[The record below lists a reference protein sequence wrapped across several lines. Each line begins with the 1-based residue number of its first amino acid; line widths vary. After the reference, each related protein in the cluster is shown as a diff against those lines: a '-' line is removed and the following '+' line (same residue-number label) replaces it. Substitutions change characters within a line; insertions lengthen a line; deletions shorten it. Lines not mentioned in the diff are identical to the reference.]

1 MKTLKDIKISTS
13 STDDIEQMLIE
24 QANLE
29 YTEKLKILA
38 REWIKEINMDI
49 EKKIEL
55 GLDKYHIDYLLGQE
69 YILKI
74 FFNLEDEE

>member
-38 REWIKEINMDI
+38 HEWVEAHDKISKDIPSGHNVTTCNSINNWI
-49 EKKIEL
+49 R
-55 GLDKYHIDYLLGQE
+55 Y
-69 YILKI
+69 
-74 FFNLEDEE
+74 FFNLDDYE